1 MYNFQILLLWVLENI
16 IEKSGSM
23 KRYKLNVQVFLGE
36 KKSKS
41 LYIIGN
47 VWWDD
52 YADNYVTYTY
62 QGDYYY
68 CTCSVWGIYIN

>member
-16 IEKSGSM
+16 IKKSGSM

-41 LYIIGN
+41 LYN
-47 VWWDD
+47 R
-52 YADNYVTYTY
+52 
-62 QGDYYY
+62 Y
-68 CTCSVWGIYIN
+68 CLMG